1 MKYSLKIFGFI
12 VLYLVGF
19 TNPIFAGEFG
29 SCPENCNNQG
39 DCVSEMCVCNIGF
52 TGVACEILD
61 LPLDDG
67 QLVGGE
73 LVSLDTTTLLLVG
86 TQITAAWMI
95 PVIVSA
101 AGIGMII
108 VAQKTKLKRNPCPS
122 CKLESDD
129 IFELGDKTVGKCDN
143 PKCRVSLF
151 FIK

>member
-1 MKYSLKIFGFI
+1 MKYSLKIFGFV

-86 TQITAAWMI
+86 TQITAAWLI

-101 AGIGMII
+101 IGIGII
-108 VAQKTKLKRNPCPS
+108 IARK
-122 CKLESDD
+122 
-129 IFELGDKTVGKCDN
+129 F
-143 PKCRVSLF
+143 
-151 FIK
+151 